1 VPEGNGK
8 TREKRE
14 TDKRPATCM
23 PPKTCKTCTKHSN
36 NANRTKARIVF
47 DGENSEQ
54 NGKNKKARKEEKLQ
68 RRTTNY
74 WQFSSVTP
82 GGVFETA
89 RRVSARSHCNTRVL
103 VLCLMMTC
111 CALQRLGLDGIAL
124 QWLGLDGIH
133 SLSLN

>member
-47 DGENSEQ
+47 H
-54 NGKNKKARKEEKLQ
+54 GKNKRSEQMEKTKRQGRRRSLKEDDKLLAILFSNAR
-68 RRTTNY
+68 
-74 WQFSSVTP
+74 WGF
-82 GGVFETA
+82 
-89 RRVSARSHCNTRVL
+89 
-103 VLCLMMTC
+103 
-111 CALQRLGLDGIAL
+111 
-124 QWLGLDGIH
+124 
-133 SLSLN
+133 